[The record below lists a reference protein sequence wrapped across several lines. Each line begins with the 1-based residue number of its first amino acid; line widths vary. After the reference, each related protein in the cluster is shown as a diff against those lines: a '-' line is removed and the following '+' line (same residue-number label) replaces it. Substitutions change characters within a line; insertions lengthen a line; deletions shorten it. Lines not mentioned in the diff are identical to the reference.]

1 MGTGMGSG
9 WRGFGLAA
17 AAVLAAGC
25 SGRAESKYA
34 ALLVPAAGRVTIA
47 GQPLAAA
54 TILFIPL
61 ANVAGEVGAT
71 AFTDA
76 DGRYN
81 ALTPLPKTAARRST
95 GMVPGRYRVV
105 VQKLAMP
112 DGGPVPA
119 DMADSDAL
127 AAGARNAL
135 PGRYSAA
142 ETTPLEVEVP
152 AGGADG
158 LDLDIK
164 R

>member
-1 MGTGMGSG
+1 
-9 WRGFGLAA
+9 
-17 AAVLAAGC
+17 
-25 SGRAESKYA
+25 
-34 ALLVPAAGRVTIA
+34 
-47 GQPLAAA
+47 
-54 TILFIPL
+54 
-61 ANVAGEVGAT
+61 
-71 AFTDA
+71 
-76 DGRYN
+76 
-81 ALTPLPKTAARRST
+81 
-95 GMVPGRYRVV
+95 VV

-135 PGRYSAA
+135 PGRYSDA